1 MIMFACSI
9 LAAVLT
15 IIGIRYGADW
25 LHDRRSHRM
34 IRDTR
39 HLAEFNKMERTTPER
54 AESEQDD
61 GNKVSEKRQQQRK
74 RIRTGGRRRLGVFR
88 KERQGV
94 RLGYYLYPRS
104 ERSRDTRM

>member
-1 MIMFACSI
+1 MIMFICSI

-25 LHDRRSHRM
+25 LHDKRTYKM

-39 HLAEFNKMERTTPER
+39 QIAEVNKMERTTPER

-61 GNKVSEKRQQQRK
+61 GNKVSEKRQQQRE
-74 RIRTGGRRRLGVFR
+74 RIRTGRRCRVGVFR

-94 RLGYYLYPRS
+94 RLGHYL
-104 ERSRDTRM
+104 